1 MGTLHS
7 TTFSCSCI
15 ATQVSPLAIAIFL
28 KYNSDPV
35 ISSLSQDIFRVVGSN
50 PGCSPALQARLAPT
64 LLSILEAS
72 EDKNGLKGTALEVRL
87 VLIASVAKTSNI

>member
-1 MGTLHS
+1 M
-7 TTFSCSCI
+7 
-15 ATQVSPLAIAIFL
+15 SPLAIAIFL

-64 LLSILEAS
+64 ILSILEAS

-87 VLIASVAKTSNI
+87 A